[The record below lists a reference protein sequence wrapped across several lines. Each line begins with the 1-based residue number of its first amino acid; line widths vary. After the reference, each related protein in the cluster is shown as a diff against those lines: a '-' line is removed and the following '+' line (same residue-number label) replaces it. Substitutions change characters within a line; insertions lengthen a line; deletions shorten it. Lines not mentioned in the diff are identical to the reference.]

1 MSNDSVLMGCLLQE
15 GELTLEE
22 VACACHV
29 EPEWVKVHVEAG
41 LFPSAQRMAGLWG
54 FSSSALVR
62 ARRMYQLE
70 HDFDAVPELAAL
82 VADMLEELD
91 MLRAQS
97 GSVRSRSRA
106 YSTLWVK
113 NEQDVQEKAV
123 TTKPA
128 GGFRPSS

>member
-1 MSNDSVLMGCLLQE
+1 MSNDSVLMGCLLHE

-29 EPEWVKVHVEAG
+29 EPEWVKVHVEDG

-91 MLRAQS
+91 ALRAQL
-97 GSVRSRSRA
+97 GPVCSRPRLGP

-113 NEQDVQEKAV
+113 DEQEKAV

-128 GGFRPSS
+128 GGFWPSP